1 MPAVWITSTDPAASV
16 WKTTKQIPC
25 CVGSADVAHDDLDAI
40 ACSTQ
45 RYSVGGVT
53 HEQPKPACPLVLVV
67 VREKRGDQP
76 CAEPTARARD
86 HGDVWVGKL
95 LVHRGVSG
103 MIVRHDYP
111 ARSSAKRRAF
121 RMAMAITEACGLTP
135 GASGSNAASLTHTL
149 LAPWTLPKLSVAV
162 RL

>member
-1 MPAVWITSTDPAASV
+1 MAAVYTEVGCGCRPSISTSWHAPARTS
-16 WKTTKQIPC
+16 
-25 CVGSADVAHDDLDAI
+25 
-40 ACSTQ
+40 
-45 RYSVGGVT
+45 
-53 HEQPKPACPLVLVV
+53 
-67 VREKRGDQP
+67 P
-76 CAEPTARARD
+76 CAEPSARARD